1 MKKRSTSSLLS
12 LGIGLCVLFCLV
24 GCDSSGSSDSS
35 GETSAAPAENS
46 ITLEQ
51 AQQRALDAVG
61 TGRVTDTGLE
71 DDFGATWEVE
81 ITRPDGS
88 EVDVY
93 VAADGTV
100 VRTVEQ

>member
-1 MKKRSTSSLLS
+1 MKKRSIFSL
-12 LGIGLCVLFCLV
+12 IACGLCALFFLV

-35 GETSAAPAENS
+35 GESASTPAENS
-46 ITLEQ
+46 ITLAE

-81 ITRPDGS
+81 VTRPDGS